1 MLRIILIAL
10 VICYSSDGIAAQ
22 HSSDTTA
29 SEPVI
34 MVALGGT
41 GQQSRVFRIAQQLLA
56 EISTLSGLNLKLT
69 YLPTKRATAMLRSG
83 EIHAE
88 MARIA
93 SYQQYVPDAIRITES
108 VAGIAVHVYTVAAD
122 FEVDGWASLMP
133 YTVLRVYGWLY
144 TMQNLRQ
151 HQTFTVVT
159 PLEGFRLLE
168 AHRADVFPLDTL
180 SAAGLL
186 SLAEFKNTRI
196 KRLEPP
202 VHMLHT
208 YTFFAAKYPQ
218 LARRYQKALIELK
231 QLGIYQKVLN
241 DTK

>member
-1 MLRIILIAL
+1 MLIAL
-10 VICYSSDGIAAQ
+10 VISFTGDSWAAK
-22 HSSDTTA
+22 HISDTTDP
-29 SEPVI
+29 EKVVT
-34 MVALGGT
+34 VALGGT
-41 GQQSRVFRIAQQLLA
+41 GQQSRVYRIAQQLLV
-56 EISTLSGLNLKLT
+56 EISKLSGLKLQLI

-93 SYQQYVPDAIRITES
+93 GYQQHVPDAIRITES
-108 VAGIAVHVYTVAAD
+108 VAAIPVHVYTVDAD
-122 FEVDGWASLMP
+122 FKVDGWISLTP

-144 TMQNLRQ
+144 TLQNLKQ

-159 PLEGFRLLE
+159 PLEGFKLLE
-168 AHRADVFPLDTL
+168 ARRADVFPLDAL

-186 SLAEFKNTRI
+186 SLPEFKNTRI

-202 VHMLHT
+202 IHMLHT

-218 LARRYQKALIELK
+218 LARRYQQALIKLK
-231 QLGIYQKVLN
+231 HLGIYQKILN
-241 DTK
+241 ETK